1 MKKVEAIIR
10 TSKFYDLKDALHDV
24 GVEFYTYSDVKAVG
38 SQKKEAVFRGQ
49 VYDLGSIARTKI
61 EIILSENFEKVV
73 NTIMEVGK
81 TGQVGDG
88 RIYVYDVLEAY
99 KIRTGEKDLDALR
112 NSGE

>member
-1 MKKVEAIIR
+1 
-10 TSKFYDLKDALHDV
+10 
-24 GVEFYTYSDVKAVG
+24 
-38 SQKKEAVFRGQ
+38 
-49 VYDLGSIARTKI
+49 
-61 EIILSENFEKVV
+61 
-73 NTIMEVGK
+73 MEVGK